1 MANTRIAKEAWAKGL
16 KELLVTRSLDKIS
29 VKDIATQ
36 CGMSRNSFYY
46 HFQDKYELISWIF
59 YNDISK
65 RVETYEDSTKFLEES
80 FICVCD
86 CLYREK
92 KFYKKCFEYVEQNSL
107 FETLDNLY
115 MELWIKKLHKR
126 YEELNVGL
134 GEEEIRIMA
143 KMNTK
148 AMLNMLKDWVKKG
161 MKDDY
166 KKYSEKNAMMLNW
179 ECFIVDGKY
188 LMLS

>member
-1 MANTRIAKEAWAKGL
+1 
-16 KELLVTRSLDKIS
+16 
-29 VKDIATQ
+29 
-36 CGMSRNSFYY
+36 
-46 HFQDKYELISWIF
+46 
-59 YNDISK
+59 
-65 RVETYEDSTKFLEES
+65 
-80 FICVCD
+80 
-86 CLYREK
+86 
-92 KFYKKCFEYVEQNSL
+92 
-107 FETLDNLY
+107 

>member
-92 KFYKKCFEYVEQNSL
+92 SF
-107 FETLDNLY
+107 
-115 MELWIKKLHKR
+115 IK
-126 YEELNVGL
+126 NV
-134 GEEEIRIMA
+134 
-143 KMNTK
+143 
-148 AMLNMLKDWVKKG
+148 LNM
-161 MKDDY
+161 
-166 KKYSEKNAMMLNW
+166 
-179 ECFIVDGKY
+179 
-188 LMLS
+188 